1 MDKRRVAW
9 RVLGIIGLTLTV
21 AGAIVWG
28 VAKGALDREQ
38 SLYWFTHTLSNGTGF
53 ADDAGIR
60 AATVWQWVGVAGL
73 IVGIA
78 MLTATSIALAVTAHD
93 RVDAGMWFDLESARR
108 RRMGT
113 QGIAGTAE
121 LAGLVALHDRGA
133 LSDDEFT
140 AAKRTLLGL

>member
-21 AGAIVWG
+21 AGAVAWG

-38 SLYWFTHTLSNGTGF
+38 SLYWFTHTLSNSTGF

-60 AATVWQWVGVAGL
+60 MATVWLWVGVAVL

-78 MLTATSIALAVTAHD
+78 MLVTVSIVLAVSAHD
-93 RVDAGMWFDLESARR
+93 RVDGGMWFDLEDATR

-113 QGIAGTAE
+113 QGVAGTAE
-121 LAGLVALHDRGA
+121 LSELVALHDRGA